1 MSADAVQPWIDYLQK
16 QLDSWSSQVTA
27 VTAAAGLVPATIV
40 STALQSSTELQYL
53 WFEILGV
60 GIFVIIMG
68 FILARVAI
76 RRVIVRHILEL
87 ILSGV
92 LQDPQQIAHYYSRWM
107 SWE

>member
-1 MSADAVQPWIDYLQK
+1 MTPDAVQPWIDYLQK

-40 STALQSSTELQYL
+40 STALQSSAQLQYL
-53 WFEILGV
+53 WFEVLGV
-60 GIFVIIMG
+60 GVFVILMG

-92 LQDPQQIAHYYSRWM
+92 LQNPHQIAHYYSRWM
-107 SWE
+107 SW